1 MLVIVTEAIPDR
13 LRGYLSRLLLEVRA
27 GVYIGDYSIRVR
39 EMLASTVRENIQ
51 AGNVVIAWSTNCESG
66 FDFITIGTDRRI
78 PVEFDGIKLVSFL
91 PEKDAHSEPEVKSD
105 RSFTEQ
111 GMGHLSNDNSV
122 DISDISNSL
131 S

>member
-27 GVYIGDYSIRVR
+27 GVYIGNYSIRVR
-39 EMLASTVRENIQ
+39 EMLEGVIREYLET
-51 AGNVVIAWSTNCESG
+51 GNAVIAWSMNSESG
-66 FDFITIGTDRRI
+66 FDIITIGADRRI

-91 PEKDAHSEPEVKSD
+91 PEEPNGNDKKIIHNGSL
-105 RSFTEQ
+105 TEP
-111 GMGHLSNDNSV
+111 GMGQLPSNNSV
-122 DISDISNSL
+122 DSVDIPNSL